1 LSGIKINDPILDRDS
16 ASKGNNN
23 SIFSGHISSEA
34 ENVKDRVI
42 EGFGLDDKTF
52 TFVTL
57 LYEQYLQ
64 VQLLISASVP
74 KVLAQMKPILLPLV
88 VL

>member
-1 LSGIKINDPILDRDS
+1 LYRNS

-23 SIFSGHISSEA
+23 GIFIGHVSSKA
-34 ENVKDRVI
+34 KDIKDRVI
-42 EGFGLDDKTF
+42 EGFLLYQKIF

-74 KVLAQMKPILLPLV
+74 KVLAQMKPMLLALVIL
-88 VL
+88 